1 MHSAEELVS
10 DSSKLLVFGK
20 SDGEFGL
27 LDEKR
32 QSLLP
37 VDELRQNMDSFLAS
51 LKNILP
57 SDDKTADGMKLT
69 VVTVAVGID
78 AAGKIGILGTGA
90 EAGGD
95 ATLTLTFERR

>member
-1 MHSAEELVS
+1 MS
-10 DSSKLLVFGK
+10 DSSTIRVFGK

-37 VDELRQNMDSFLAS
+37 VDELRQNMDAFLDS
-51 LKNILP
+51 LKN
-57 SDDKTADGMKLT
+57 TAGMKLT
-69 VVTVAVGID
+69 EVTVAVGIN
-78 AAGKIGILGTGA
+78 ATGKIGILGTGA